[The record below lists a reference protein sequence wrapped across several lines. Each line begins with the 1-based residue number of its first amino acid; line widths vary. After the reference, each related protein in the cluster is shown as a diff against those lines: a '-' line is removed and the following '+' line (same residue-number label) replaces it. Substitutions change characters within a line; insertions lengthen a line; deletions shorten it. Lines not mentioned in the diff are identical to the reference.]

1 MGCSWRARSIPK
13 IGEDTFMN
21 IVFSHPNYVIKQQGL
36 AISGKYC
43 LYDQN
48 NNPLLYV
55 EEKVKWI
62 PLSTTV
68 HAYADEKKTKEVLSM
83 MDRPEDSDMDVI
95 DAVSG
100 QKIGGIK
107 YTVDNLSEF
116 IKDAWAIT
124 DADDKPLG
132 KVAEISTGQSLLRE
146 ATGNELPQKLDI
158 KVGETVVGELRQK
171 VKMIGY
177 ELNIDFSMDTVHLL
191 DRRLGIAAAIHVALH
206 HGKEG

>member
-1 MGCSWRARSIPK
+1 
-13 IGEDTFMN
+13 MN
-21 IVFSHPNYVIKQQGL
+21 IVFSQTNYVIKQQGL

-43 LYDQN
+43 LYDPN

-55 EEKVKWI
+55 EEKIKWI
-62 PLSTTV
+62 PPSTTI
-68 HAYADEKKTKEVLSM
+68 HAYADEKKKQEILTIK
-83 MDRPEDSDMDVI
+83 DRPESIDMDVI
-95 DAVSG
+95 DAESA
-100 QKIGGIK
+100 QKIGGIG
-107 YTVDNLSEF
+107 TTADDLSEI

-124 DADDKPLG
+124 DADDKPIG

-158 KVGETVVGELRQK
+158 KVGETVVAELRQK

-177 ELNIDFSMDTVHLL
+177 ELNIDFSMDINHLL